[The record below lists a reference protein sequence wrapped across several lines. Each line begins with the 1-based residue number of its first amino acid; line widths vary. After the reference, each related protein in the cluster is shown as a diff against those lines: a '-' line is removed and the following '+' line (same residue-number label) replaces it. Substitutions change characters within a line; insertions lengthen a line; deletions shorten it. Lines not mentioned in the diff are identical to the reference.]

1 MKDVVPK
8 NSPSSPFSKRGICL
22 TSLALLII
30 IAAVIGPPLLLTF
43 SYAAEPVI
51 TGRDGAQ
58 MVLVPAGD
66 FIMGLPAVE
75 HGSAMNPYRKMY
87 LKAFYIDRCEV
98 TNALYHKCVAAG
110 ACKDPSLIID
120 YARTVHEEGK
130 EWYREASMADYPV
143 VGITWRQAGIYCEW
157 AGKRL
162 PLPEEWEKAARGADG
177 RKYPWGDEWDGT
189 RANWDED
196 GKIDG
201 YRKLAPA
208 CGFPRGSSPYGAE
221 NMAGNVREWV
231 DNATLK
237 GGSWYSNPAGLRSG
251 NPGHEYMVWK
261 DDDMGFRC
269 ARDAGPAEGTKAGR

>member
-1 MKDVVPK
+1 MKLREGTRRACGILCALLVVSIVVPTI
-8 NSPSSPFSKRGICL
+8 FL
-22 TSLALLII
+22 TTAY
-30 IAAVIGPPLLLTF
+30 AQEPL
-43 SYAAEPVI
+43 I

-58 MVLVPAGD
+58 MVMVPAGD
-66 FIMGLPAVE
+66 FIMGLPPGE
-75 HGSAMNPYRKMY
+75 TGSDRNPLRKVY

-120 YARTVHEEGK
+120 YAKTIHEEGK
-130 EWYREASMADYPV
+130 EWYSTESMANYPV

-162 PLPEEWEKAARGADG
+162 PLGPEWEKAARGTDG
-177 RKYPWGDEWDGT
+177 RIYPWGNEWDGT
-189 RANWDED
+189 RANWDEG

-201 YRKLAPA
+201 YKKLAPA
-208 CGFPRGSSPYGAE
+208 CSFPQGASPYGAQ

-231 DNATLK
+231 DSLVLK
-237 GGSWYSNPAGLRSG
+237 GGSWYSNPVSLRAGD
-251 NPGHEYMVWK
+251 PGHEYLVWR

-269 ARDAGPAEGTKAGR
+269 AADVPAVR